1 MNTFSHVEYKGTYKT
16 DPDRIRRFMSLGLDV
31 FREEDDQLEMK
42 CLRSPPIS
50 TLPLP
55 LLLQEDAE
63 LLKEWAGA

>member
-1 MNTFSHVEYKGTYKT
+1 MNTFSHVEYKGTYKA
-16 DPDRIRRFMSLGLDV
+16 DPARIRRFISLGLDV